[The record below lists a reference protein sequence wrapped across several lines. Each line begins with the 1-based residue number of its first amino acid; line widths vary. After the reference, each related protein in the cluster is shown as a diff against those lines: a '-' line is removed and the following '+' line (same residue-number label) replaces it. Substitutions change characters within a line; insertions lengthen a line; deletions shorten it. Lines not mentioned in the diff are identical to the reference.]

1 MVSAPKVVQPTSKP
15 TIETNVNSETSP
27 TPKAPLVISPS
38 RPTPLHATALEP
50 WNENQIDD
58 LLNKSLESILME
70 QNIDT
75 MINEF
80 FINLK

>member
-1 MVSAPKVVQPTSKP
+1 MTDREMDQ
-15 TIETNVNSETSP
+15 
-27 TPKAPLVISPS
+27 
-38 RPTPLHATALEP
+38 
-50 WNENQIDD
+50 
-58 LLNKSLESILME
+58 LLNTSLESLLME